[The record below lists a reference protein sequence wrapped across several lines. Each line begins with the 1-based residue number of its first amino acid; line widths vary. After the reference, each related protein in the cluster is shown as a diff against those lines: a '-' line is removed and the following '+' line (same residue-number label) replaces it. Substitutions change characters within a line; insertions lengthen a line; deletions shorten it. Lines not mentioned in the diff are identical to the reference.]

1 LEVRLFWGVVNTH
14 PTAEKRALWHLEWQ
28 GFTTYAPKEKIT
40 RIRRG
45 RRVTDARW
53 LFPRYVFVWI
63 SDTWHDLFS
72 TLGVSRVLMTGEQ
85 PARLPTAWVEG
96 MRAQERNGLI
106 TLPKAPPRFR
116 AGQSVTVTGGMF
128 EGVKGLYQS
137 STSHQREVVLLEHLG
152 RVELASSLLR

>member
-1 LEVRLFWGVVNTH
+1 LFWGVVNTQ

-28 GFTTYAPKEKIT
+28 GFTAYAPRERIT

-45 RRVTDARW
+45 KKVQDARW

-63 SDTWHDLFS
+63 TDTWHALFS
-72 TLGVSRVLMTGEQ
+72 TIGVSRVLMIGSGDDAH
-85 PARLPTAWVEG
+85 PARCPSSWIDG

-116 AGQSVTVTGGMF
+116 TGESVTVASGMF
-128 EGVKGLYQS
+128 AGVKGLYQGT
-137 STSHQREVVLLEHLG
+137 TSRQREVVLLEHLG
-152 RVELASSLLR
+152 RVELATGLLR